1 MESKLTPLFEDI
13 VKQKKT
19 PGIGAMLVNS
29 EGDFLLKQ
37 TYGTTNLDD
46 PSAAPFTADTTMQI
60 FSCTKLI
67 TSIAALQLIEQ
78 GKLSLSDP
86 VEKYIPRI
94 SKIQVLESFSSSPSG
109 ASASATSTSGQAEPA
124 LRAPKSKPT
133 ILQLLTHTT
142 GFSYDFFDPLT
153 CQYRS
158 HTGRKPGGYSDPSDW
173 ADFETPFIADPGTK
187 YIYGVNTD
195 WLGAVVQQ
203 ISGTK
208 LPEYIDQHIL
218 APLGMND
225 TGAYLDRLNKS
236 KLAVHFT
243 TEEGKLVA
251 VPTFRTNEDPAL
263 FGGGAYLYSTMNDYA
278 KLLATLLNKG
288 TSPVTG
294 KAILKPDTVKEFL
307 FTDHL
312 SPEVDRSLLGESG
325 DAIPLVS
332 SPGCFLPGLPH
343 SKRGWSC
350 GLLLNL
356 EDLPYGRRR
365 GSGGWAGLGN
375 LYYWI
380 DLESDVAG
388 MVCTGVLPFFN
399 KDVLKLFDQVERV
412 AYGHEPATT
421 AGSGEEAEGM
431 MNHRAGPPPE
441 ESAMIGTSSTAKI

>member
-263 FGGGAYLYSTMNDYA
+263 FGGGAYL
-278 KLLATLLNKG
+278 
-288 TSPVTG
+288 
-294 KAILKPDTVKEFL
+294 
-307 FTDHL
+307 
-312 SPEVDRSLLGESG
+312 
-325 DAIPLVS
+325 
-332 SPGCFLPGLPH
+332 
-343 SKRGWSC
+343 
-350 GLLLNL
+350 
-356 EDLPYGRRR
+356 
-365 GSGGWAGLGN
+365 
-375 LYYWI
+375 
-380 DLESDVAG
+380 
-388 MVCTGVLPFFN
+388 
-399 KDVLKLFDQVERV
+399 
-412 AYGHEPATT
+412 
-421 AGSGEEAEGM
+421 
-431 MNHRAGPPPE
+431 
-441 ESAMIGTSSTAKI
+441 